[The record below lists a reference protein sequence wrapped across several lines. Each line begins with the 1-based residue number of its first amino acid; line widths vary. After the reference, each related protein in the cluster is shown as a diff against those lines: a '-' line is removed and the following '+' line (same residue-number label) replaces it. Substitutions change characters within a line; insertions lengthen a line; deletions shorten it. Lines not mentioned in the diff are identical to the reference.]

1 MTTVIDY
8 ERGGADQFQQEGIP
22 GHNGEPRPKPADFFA
37 PPPPELGQIL
47 SAESTLPAGKREIPL
62 LLRLAIAGIIAAVV
76 WGGAAWAIGTSPQW
90 RELAPTLAVLIALVV
105 GGLVLYFIR
114 FSHTCTYVGR
124 NGAARFRLRGSRS
137 RAAKEYTLLFN
148 QAAELRASQVRQHYN
163 GVYVGTNYDYRWSDP
178 AGRLLYRLNGTY
190 HARKKK
196 RPKRT
201 SGYNFALAS
210 ELAWSSHYLARAQAQ
225 LEAEGSIPFRID
237 NRRVVRVGPGFL
249 EFHFGDQPERIT
261 REDIASVSLGNGQF
275 SFKHKDARWFSR
287 AGKYSF
293 AYGRM
298 ANGRVFLLAPEK
310 LMGYRWS

>member
-1 MTTVIDY
+1 MTSVVDY
-8 ERGGADQFQQEGIP
+8 ERGGADEFQQEGIP

-62 LLRLAIAGIIAAVV
+62 WLRLAIAGVIAAVV
-76 WGGAAWAIGTSPQW
+76 WGGVAWAMGILPQW
-90 RELAPTLAVLIALVV
+90 RELAPTIAVLAALIV

-137 RAAKEYTLLFN
+137 KAAKEYTLLFS

-163 GVYVGTNYDYRWSDP
+163 GVYVGTNYDYRWTDP
-178 AGRLLYRLNGTY
+178 AGRLLYRLNGSY
-190 HARKKK
+190 RARKKK
-196 RPKRT
+196 RPKPT

-237 NRRVVRVGPGFL
+237 NRRVVRVGQGFL
-249 EFHFGDQPERIT
+249 EFHFGDQPERVT

-293 AYGRM
+293 GYGRM
-298 ANGRVFLLAPEK
+298 ANGRVFLLALEK